1 MNCSQF
7 QQIQVKK
14 RLLKTHL
21 EPFASRGKLNLLYSF
36 YFVWKKIKVLD
47 LWDLYWIGSVGSWQ
61 REWFGRKR
69 RKFITKWNGYF
80 QLGHFSF
87 DNIQSALKLKKHTKV
102 LFCISFF
109 AWFHYV
115 AAKILCF
122 RCQFVSVV
130 VIRGNN
136 EIQNLIN
143 MTNKVTKEIR
153 PKNETTIKI

>member
-1 MNCSQF
+1 MWE
-7 QQIQVKK
+7 V
-14 RLLKTHL
+14 
-21 EPFASRGKLNLLYSF
+21 GKENGL
-36 YFVWKKIKVLD
+36 
-47 LWDLYWIGSVGSWQ
+47 G
-61 REWFGRKR
+61 EKR

-80 QLGHFSF
+80 QLGHLSF
-87 DNIQSALKLKKHTKV
+87 DNIQSAPKLKLKKHTKV

-143 MTNKVTKEIR
+143 LTNKVTKEIR
-153 PKNETTIKI
+153 QKNETTIKNLKKWILTKMLRLQFVIWDVNKEVKNESKFRVS